1 MHIPQTKI
9 KEEIIETSTLR
20 NQFKGIVKLIHKNK
34 EGNILGVKVFPFKS
48 FVANFARVL
57 AGNLLEVDNNTT
69 STESYMKIKDA
80 DNTALTN
87 SCFSMNVL
95 EGAMPDTPL
104 YGIQVGNT
112 LTTDSYFNSDML
124 GTIADTDYDMR
135 NMYDGL
141 VDSLVSYSATT
152 STLSSNTIT
161 ITRRI
166 ENVSA
171 SSIQI
176 DEVGLF
182 QKFIDSG
189 ATSKYIMIARDII
202 EPITIVAG
210 DLVDI
215 SYSLSVTSESS
226 FTSQF
231 LGMLQS
237 MLAGTSTTVRDTTGT
252 TTSKDFDDTSRVIS
266 LMALATD
273 DDYGLIVGATDR
285 EPNPQSY
292 TSYSLT
298 NHKIS
303 HSGSGL
309 SYGAVSAVSLT
320 YDSSIGAMRFGIKR
334 DFENL
339 SSLPITIGEIG
350 VVGKHIATSSYYLLQ
365 RVTTNKVIEAGK
377 IYRCTV
383 SMEFPIMNIAS

>member
-112 LTTDSYFNSDML
+112 LTTDSYFNSNIL
-124 GTIADTDYDMR
+124 GSISDTDYDMR

-152 STLSSNTIT
+152 STLSGNTIT

-166 ENVSA
+166 ENINT

-176 DEVGLF
+176 NEVGLF
-182 QKFIDSG
+182 QKFVDSG
-189 ATSKYIMIARDII
+189 TTDKYIMIARDII
-202 EPITIVAG
+202 EPITMAYE

-215 SYSLSVTSESS
+215 SYSLSVTNESS

-273 DDYGLIVGATDR
+273 DNYGLLVGGQNRDVIR
-285 EPNPQSY
+285 Y
-292 TSYSLT
+292 TNYTLED
-298 NHKIS
+298 KIS

-309 SYGAVSAVSLT
+309 SYGAVNAVSLV
-320 YDSSIGAMRFGIKR
+320 YDSSTGVMRFGVKR

-350 VVGKHIATSSYYLLQ
+350 VVGKHIATSTYYLLQ

-377 IYRCTV
+377 VYRCTV
-383 SMEFPIMNIAS
+383 SMEFPITNIAD